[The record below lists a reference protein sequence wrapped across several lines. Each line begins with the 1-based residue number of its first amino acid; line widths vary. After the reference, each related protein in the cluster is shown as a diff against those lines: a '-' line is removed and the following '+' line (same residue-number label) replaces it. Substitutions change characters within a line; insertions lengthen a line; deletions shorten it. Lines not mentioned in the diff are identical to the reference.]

1 MFSDALHYIIS
12 LSLKLEDNEFL
23 LSFESLMEDEFGLA
37 NELALLAFNIRMEVC
52 AVLDFFFSFLMKYEE
67 KRALYNFLEFKTKR

>member
-1 MFSDALHYIIS
+1 
-12 LSLKLEDNEFL
+12 LSLKLENNELL

-52 AVLDFFFSFLMKYEE
+52 GVLNYFPHS
-67 KRALYNFLEFKTKR
+67 

>member
-1 MFSDALHYIIS
+1 
-12 LSLKLEDNEFL
+12 
-23 LSFESLMEDEFGLA
+23 MEDEFGLA

-67 KRALYNFLEFKTKR
+67 KRTLYNFLEFKTKR